1 MSIDKNTEQ
10 QIVPPVEYEGM
21 LAHHINDAVAEA
33 ARRNIEVNC
42 VLINQS
48 LAYSKQIPP
57 IADGTGIICLPDCV
71 LGLPVIY
78 TAEQLPQNAHFMLTK
93 ANNLPETKDGQIER
107 LTAEN
112 EALKEKLRRVMEFC
126 EDWAEEATQ

>member
-1 MSIDKNTEQ
+1 MSVDTKNGRQ
-10 QIVPPVEYEGM
+10 VVPPVEYEGT

-33 ARRNIEVNC
+33 ARRNIEANC

-78 TAEQLPQNAHFMLTK
+78 TTEQLPRDAHFMLTK
-93 ANNLPETKDGQIER
+93 ASNLPETKDEQIKR

-112 EALKEKLRRVMEFC
+112 EELKEKLHRIIEFC

>member
-1 MSIDKNTEQ
+1 MSIDKSTERR
-10 QIVPPVEYEGM
+10 VMPPVEYEGT
-21 LAHHINDAVAEA
+21 LAHHINDAIAEA

-93 ANNLPETKDGQIER
+93 ASSLPETKDGQIER

-112 EALKEKLRRVMEFC
+112 EAFKEKLRRVMEFC
-126 EDWAEEATQ
+126 EDWVEEATQ

>member
-10 QIVPPVEYEGM
+10 QIVPPVEYEGI
-21 LAHHINDAVAEA
+21 LTHHINDAVAEA

-57 IADGTGIICLPDCV
+57 IADGTGIICLIRPADM
-71 LGLPVIY
+71 
-78 TAEQLPQNAHFMLTK
+78 QLSPSNQWTISQSVVAAGPQSGT
-93 ANNLPETKDGQIER
+93 
-107 LTAEN
+107 
-112 EALKEKLRRVMEFC
+112 V
-126 EDWAEEATQ
+126 